1 MNIEQLAREAGAR
14 YELFGP
20 GDATE
25 GGMGFLGKHV
35 ERDGRLVETFPSL
48 ERFAAAVRREALEEA
63 EKACEEMPDRPE
75 FPDGWWPVAEA
86 CSDAIRALQVPP
98 QS

>member
-1 MNIEQLAREAGAR
+1 MNIEQLAREAAR
-14 YELFGP
+14 MSGDEGNISDSGP
-20 GDATE
+20 LWIDIDPAE
-25 GGMGFLGKHV
+25 DFIRH
-35 ERDGRLVETFPSL
+35 
-48 ERFAAAVRREALEEA
+48 FAAAVRREALEEA